1 MIHAALPYVLLGLT
15 VGAISGVVGIGGG
28 VILVPALVFVFGLSQ
43 HEAQGTTLALLIP
56 PIGLLAAWTYYKHG
70 YVNLEIAAYICLGFF
85 FGSLLGARVAT
96 ALPNAVLGRIF
107 GVMLLFVALK
117 MIFAK

>member
-1 MIHAALPYVLLGLT
+1 MIHAVFSYVLLGLI
-15 VGAISGVVGIGGG
+15 VGIISGIVGIGGG
-28 VILVPALVFVFGLSQ
+28 VILVPVLVFVFGLSQ

-56 PIGLLAAWTYYKHG
+56 PIGILAAWTYYKHG
-70 YVNLEIAAYICLGFF
+70 YVNLEIAAYICIGFF
-85 FGSLLGARVAT
+85 LGSLLGARVAT
-96 ALPNAVLGRIF
+96 GLPNIVLGRIF